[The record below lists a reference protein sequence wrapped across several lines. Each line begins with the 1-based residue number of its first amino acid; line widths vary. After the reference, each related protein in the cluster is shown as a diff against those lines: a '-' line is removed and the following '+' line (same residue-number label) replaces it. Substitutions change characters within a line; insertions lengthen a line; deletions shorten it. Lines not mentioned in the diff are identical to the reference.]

1 MRSWRSS
8 RPSRRGSNRC
18 EALIHQRPQAHDG
31 RPVGGDGDRTQQIDH
46 LQQLRAEIDAQL
58 RDLQRP

>member
-1 MRSWRSS
+1 VVD
-8 RPSRRGSNRC
+8 
-18 EALIHQRPQAHDG
+18 ALIHQRPQAHEAARSVVMAIG
-31 RPVGGDGDRTQQIDH
+31 PQQIDH